1 MFAVDLPIVL
11 LIVGMAVLSACTA
24 AMTISLPTITF
35 RRRRRRHRRSTDS
48 LPTQRRVI
56 TGRAAELPTVSVAA
70 NAWAQATR
78 QPARP
83 TDRQRLSI
91 GVVWAENVVDE
102 FLGSDPEVLANVVA
116 AWIASDTARDASRY
130 RNRNGTTQRH

>member
-1 MFAVDLPIVL
+1 MGVALFAVDLPVVL
-11 LIVGMAVLSACTA
+11 LIFGMAVLSASTV

-35 RRRRRRHRRSTDS
+35 RRRRRRRRSTDS

-56 TGRAAELPTVSVAA
+56 TGRAAQLPTVSVAA
-70 NAWAQATR
+70 NAWTQAAR

-91 GVVWAENVVDE
+91 GVAWAENVVDE
-102 FLGSDPEVLANVVA
+102 FLESEPEVLAKVVA
-116 AWIASDTARDASRY
+116 AWIASDAARDAT
-130 RNRNGTTQRH
+130 RNRTTPRH